1 MGAEKVFLWCWGLF
15 FVEKEKIIRFIP
27 ITSEKKVNLRIS
39 ASKFLGNIRR
49 HHSTK
54 FNNLSCHYSGNGLLK
69 RTSLDH

>member
-39 ASKFLGNIRR
+39 ASKFLGNIRG
-49 HHSTK
+49 HHSTE
-54 FNNLSCHYSGNGLLK
+54 L
-69 RTSLDH
+69 TSPAIIQGMGY